1 MAAEHPFRFGY
12 LAMRPRTTLPEWQE
26 AARAAEAGGFAT
38 FQVSDHF
45 DRSPA
50 APLPVLAAVA
60 QVTTTI
66 RLGTLMLDNDFRH
79 PAVLAKELATLD
91 VLCGGRLEIGIGA
104 GWMHEDYRVSGIAY
118 EPAGVRIAKL
128 AETLE
133 ILDRVLRGAEPATV
147 TGRHYAVEDL
157 RSVPIPV
164 QRPRPPLLVG
174 GGGPRILAL
183 AARHAD
189 VVSVNMQVGEGSVG
203 PVATD
208 SATAAATDAKVAH
221 LRRELGERQ
230 DSVPLHLVAYWTAI
244 TEDRIAAAERLIA
257 LRRLPTTP
265 EQLLDSPHCLI
276 GPRSRVVE
284 QLLAQRERWGFS
296 YVTCYDHDVDAL
308 APVVGELAG
317 R

>member
-1 MAAEHPFRFGY
+1 MATGHPFRFGY
-12 LAMRPRTTLPEWQE
+12 LAMRPRATLHEWRE
-26 AARAAEAGGFAT
+26 AARTAEAGGFAT

-45 DRSPA
+45 ARSPA

-60 QVTTTI
+60 QVTTTV

-79 PAVLAKELATLD
+79 PAVLVKELATLD

-118 EPAGVRIAKL
+118 EPAGIRIAKL

-133 ILDRVLRGAEPATV
+133 ILDRVLGGAAPATV
-147 TGRHYAVEDL
+147 SGRHYAVEDL
-157 RSVPIPV
+157 QSVPMPV

-189 VVSVNMQVGEGSVG
+189 VVSVNMQVGEGTIG
-203 PVATD
+203 PMATG
-208 SATAAATDAKVAH
+208 SATAVATDAKVAH

-230 DSVPLHLVAYWTAI
+230 DNVPLHLVAYWTAI
-244 TEDRIAAAERLIA
+244 AEDRIAAAERLIA

-265 EQLLDSPHCLI
+265 EQLLDSPHALI

-296 YVTCYDHDVDAL
+296 YVTCYDDDADAL
-308 APVVGELAG
+308 ASVVAELAG

>member
-1 MAAEHPFRFGY
+1 MATEHPFRFGY
-12 LAMRPRTTLPEWQE
+12 LAMRPRTTLLEWQD
-26 AARAAEAGGFAT
+26 AARSAEGGGFST

-60 QVTTTI
+60 QVTTTV

-79 PAVLAKELATLD
+79 PAVLVKELATLD

-133 ILDRVLRGAEPATV
+133 ILDRVLRAAAPATV
-147 TGRHYAVEDL
+147 SGRHYAVEGL
-157 RSVPIPV
+157 RSVPMPV

-174 GGGPRILAL
+174 GGGPRIL
-183 AARHAD
+183 RHAD

-203 PVATD
+203 PVATG

-221 LRRELGERQ
+221 LRRELGERRA
-230 DSVPLHLVAYWTAI
+230 SVPLHLVAYWTAI

-265 EQLLDSPHCLI
+265 EQLLDSPHALI

-284 QLLAQRERWGFS
+284 QLLTQRERWGLS
-296 YVTCYDHDVDAL
+296 YVTCYDDDVDAL
-308 APVVGELAG
+308 APVVAELAG